1 MTQTLYLLIFMCYT
15 YPYSRQIDLVKFDT
29 MTECQQAGTI
39 AAKDFNDFN
48 FISDNTFRCE
58 LISK

>member
-1 MTQTLYLLIFMCYT
+1 MCYT